1 MLCHFSTFY
10 LMRKLNIFNLQV
22 SFAKFCFGYK
32 FSDLTFI
39 SVGFPFSSSLSC
51 FDALIESVK
60 FSCLSCI
67 CLKKKKSLTA
77 CWIKNQNVRIKELP
91 AELGDYLQ
99 ILLEQEFPNPRL
111 FPGMSVWA
119 MGGGWPTTQRSIW
132 LSSIGLGEDGWKFH
146 QSQLSKRHLNPTW
159 HL

>member
-22 SFAKFCFGYK
+22 SFAKFYFGYK

-67 CLKKKKSLTA
+67 CLKKKKVWLHVGLKTKMWGLKSCLQSLETISRFSWNRSFQTHDSSLG
-77 CWIKNQNVRIKELP
+77 CQFELWGGGLGKVTNHP
-91 AELGDYLQ
+91 AVHLAELH
-99 ILLEQEFPNPRL
+99 
-111 FPGMSVWA
+111 
-119 MGGGWPTTQRSIW
+119 RSWWRWMKVPPITA
-132 LSSIGLGEDGWKFH
+132 
-146 QSQLSKRHLNPTW
+146 Q
-159 HL
+159 